1 MAALIW
7 VFEAAMHLMRRI
19 FFFLFVLSGFLV
31 PATSATAQGSLQTIR
46 LSLLPF
52 SESLGAVI
60 ADKEGFFKEAG
71 IQVDIKMFDS
81 GALAL
86 PVLQS
91 GRIDIAFSNTI
102 ATLQIIER
110 GLDLVILGPGAAA
123 RNEPPDTTAAIMVRK
138 GSLKSLKDLEGK
150 RVAVNVINSAT
161 WLFAVAALEKDG
173 VDWTKV
179 RFVELPNPQQNA
191 ALLNGQVDAVTQ
203 PEPFRTVLME
213 TGQAEIAEW
222 PEVKTAPGGDIT
234 QYIALSSW
242 VAKNRDTAISFAR
255 AVARGATFANSNDA
269 ATRDINQQ
277 FTHLNPAYKD
287 KVQLP
292 YFGSKVNVAGMQ
304 DIMTLMIKYKLLKGP
319 IDISQRILQIP

>member
-1 MAALIW
+1 
-7 VFEAAMHLMRRI
+7 MHIVRRI
-19 FFFLFVLSGFLV
+19 LISLFGLLIA
-31 PATSATAQGSLQTIR
+31 ATSAMAQDSLQTIR

-60 ADKEGFFKEAG
+60 ADKQGFFKEAG
-71 IQVDIKMFDS
+71 IQVEVRLFDS

-91 GRIDIAFSNTI
+91 GHIDIAFSNTI
-102 ATLQIIER
+102 ATIQIIER
-110 GLDLVILGPGAAA
+110 GLDVVILGPGAAA

-138 GSLKSLKDLEGK
+138 GSLASLKDLEGK

-161 WLFAVAALEKDG
+161 WLFVVAALEKEG

-203 PEPFRTVLME
+203 PEPFRTVLMD
-213 TGQAEIAEW
+213 TGMAEIAYW
-222 PEVKTAPGGDIT
+222 PQLKTAPGSDIT

-242 VAKNRDTAISFAR
+242 VAKNHDIAIKFAR
-255 AVARGATFANSNDA
+255 AVARGATFANNNEA
-269 ATRDINQQ
+269 VTRDINQQ
-277 FTHLNPAYKD
+277 FTNLNPAYKD

-304 DIMTLMIKYKLLKGP
+304 DTMNLMVKYKLLKNP
-319 IDISQRILQIP
+319 IDISGRILQIP

>member
-1 MAALIW
+1 
-7 VFEAAMHLMRRI
+7 MHLVRRI
-19 FFFLFVLSGFLV
+19 LVSLFGLLIA
-31 PATSATAQGSLQTIR
+31 ATSAMAQDNLQTIR

-60 ADKEGFFKEAG
+60 ADKQGFFKEAG
-71 IQVDIKMFDS
+71 IQIEVRLFDS

-102 ATLQIIER
+102 ATIQIIER
-110 GLDLVILGPGAAA
+110 GLDVVILGPGAAA

-138 GSLKSLKDLEGK
+138 GSLTSLKDLEGK

-161 WLFAVAALEKDG
+161 WLFVVAAFEKEG

-203 PEPFRTVLME
+203 PEPFRTVLMD
-213 TGQAEIAEW
+213 TGMAEIAYW
-222 PEVKTAPGGDIT
+222 PQLKTAPGSDIT

-242 VAKNRDTAISFAR
+242 VAKNHDIAIKFAR
-255 AVARGATFANSNDA
+255 AVARGATFANNNEA
-269 ATRDINQQ
+269 VTRDINQQ
-277 FTHLNPAYKD
+277 FTNLNPAYKD

-304 DIMTLMIKYKLLKGP
+304 DTMNLMVKYKLLKNP
-319 IDISQRILQIP
+319 IDISGRILQIP

>member
-1 MAALIW
+1 
-7 VFEAAMHLMRRI
+7 MHLVRRI
-19 FFFLFVLSGFLV
+19 LVSLFGLLIA
-31 PATSATAQGSLQTIR
+31 ATSAMAQDNLHTIR

-60 ADKEGFFKEAG
+60 ADKQGFFKEAG
-71 IQVDIKMFDS
+71 IQIEVRLFDS

-102 ATLQIIER
+102 ATIQIIER
-110 GLDLVILGPGAAA
+110 GLDVVILGPGAAA

-138 GSLKSLKDLEGK
+138 GSLTSLKDLEGK

-161 WLFAVAALEKDG
+161 WLFVVAAFEKEG

-203 PEPFRTVLME
+203 PEPFRTVLMD
-213 TGQAEIAEW
+213 TGMAEIAYW
-222 PEVKTAPGGDIT
+222 PQLKTAPGSDIT

-242 VAKNRDTAISFAR
+242 VAKNHDIAIKFAR
-255 AVARGATFANSNDA
+255 AVARGATFANNNEA
-269 ATRDINQQ
+269 VTRDINQQ
-277 FTHLNPAYKD
+277 FTNLNPAYKD

-304 DIMTLMIKYKLLKGP
+304 DTMNLMVKYKLLKNP
-319 IDISQRILQIP
+319 IDISGRILQIP

>member
-1 MAALIW
+1 MQ
-7 VFEAAMHLMRRI
+7 LMRRT
-19 FFFLFVLSGFLV
+19 FFCLFVLSGFLV
-31 PATSATAQGSLQTIR
+31 PTTSAIAQDNLETIR

-71 IQVDIKMFDS
+71 IQVDVKMFDS

-91 GRIDIAFSNTI
+91 GHIDIAFSNTI
-102 ATLQIIER
+102 ATLQIVER

-123 RNEPPDTTAAIMVRK
+123 RNEPPDT
-138 GSLKSLKDLEGK
+138 KSLKDLEGK

-242 VAKNRDTAISFAR
+242 VAKNRDTAIKFAR
-255 AVARGATFANSNDA
+255 AVARGATFANSNDGT
-269 ATRDINQQ
+269 TRDINQQ

>member
-1 MAALIW
+1 MPTC
-7 VFEAAMHLMRRI
+7 EATMHFKRRA
-19 FFFLFVLSGFLV
+19 FVLLFALCGMLV
-31 PATSATAQGSLQTIR
+31 SAIPATAQDNLQTIR

-60 ADKEGFFKEAG
+60 ADKQGFFKEAG
-71 IQVDIKMFDS
+71 IQVEVKLFDS

-91 GRIDIAFSNTI
+91 GHIDIAFSNTI

-123 RNEPPDTTAAIMVRK
+123 RTQPPDTTAALMVRK
-138 GSLKSLKDLEGK
+138 GSIKSLKDLEGK

-161 WLFAVAALEKDG
+161 WLFVVAALEKSG

-191 ALLNGQVDAVTQ
+191 SLLNSQVDAITQ
-203 PEPFRTVLME
+203 PEPFRTVLMD
-213 TGQAEIAEW
+213 TGQAEIVAW
-222 PEVKTAPGGDIT
+222 PQLMTAPGSDIT
-234 QYIALSSW
+234 QYIALAPW
-242 VAKNRDTAISFAR
+242 VAKNRDLAVKFAQ
-255 AVARGATFANSNDA
+255 AVARGAAFANSNDA
-269 ATRDINQQ
+269 VTRDINQQ
-277 FTHLNPAYKD
+277 FTKLNPEYKD

-292 YFGSKVNVAGMQ
+292 FFGTKVNFAGMQ
-304 DIMTLMIKYKLLKGP
+304 DVIALMIKFKLLKGP
-319 IDISQRILQIP
+319 IDISQRILQVP